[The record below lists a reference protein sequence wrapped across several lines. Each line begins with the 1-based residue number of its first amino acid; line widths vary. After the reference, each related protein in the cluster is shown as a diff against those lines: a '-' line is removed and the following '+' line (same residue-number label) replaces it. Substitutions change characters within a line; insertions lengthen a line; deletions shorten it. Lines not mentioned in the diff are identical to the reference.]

1 MTIRVLG
8 LDPGLRCTG
17 WGVIDVDGPR
27 LRHVADGVVKI
38 AADQPMAARLAGLYD
53 ALAEVFAEYR
63 PQEAAVEETFVNKNP
78 GSTLKL
84 GQARGVVLLVP
95 ARGGLPVAEYSAT
108 GVKKAVTGVGH
119 AAKEQVQMMV
129 RTLLP
134 GAAIEGPDAADAL
147 AVAICHA
154 HNAAGRRRRGAAR

>member
-8 LDPGLRCTG
+8 LDPGFRSTG

-38 AADQPMAARLAGLYD
+38 ATAQSVAARLAGLYD
-53 ALAEVFAEYR
+53 ALAEVIAEYR

-84 GQARGVVLLVP
+84 GQARGVVLLAP
-95 ARGGLPVAEYSAT
+95 ARRGLPVAEYSAN

-129 RTLLP
+129 RALLP
-134 GAAIEGPDAADAL
+134 AAAIEGPDAADAL

-154 HNAAGRRRRGAAR
+154 HHAAGRRGAAR

>member
-8 LDPGLRCTG
+8 LDPGFRCTG

-38 AADQPMAARLAGLYD
+38 ATDQPVAARLAGLYD
-53 ALAEVFAEYR
+53 ALAEVIAEYR
-63 PQEAAVEETFVNKNP
+63 PQEAAVEETFVNQNP

-84 GQARGVVLLVP
+84 GQARGVVLLAP
-95 ARGGLPVAEYSAT
+95 ARSGLPVAEYSAN

-129 RTLLP
+129 RALLP
-134 GAAIEGPDAADAL
+134 AAAIEGPDAADAL

-154 HNAAGRRRRGAAR
+154 HHAAGRRGAAR